1 MLTLWFI
8 CFLHDFFLIVSW
20 LNSCESR
27 ANIITDHLMLKSG
40 KKIYKTNYVFFTV
53 LIKYMWVSNNSKI
66 LFKKVG
72 EDEKKGRTTHL
83 ITQPSLMIDFLFW
96 HKDNK
101 TICCNLSEILWPSHW
116 FPQKIPQ
123 RLYKTEKLTQNPWL
137 LLYFLDKG
145 DRLWMPI
152 SLLDICVF
160 LINLYKTQ

>member
-8 CFLHDFFLIVSW
+8 CFLHDFFFNRKLTKLMW
-20 LNSCESR
+20 KSR
-27 ANIITDHLMLKSG
+27 KHHHWPFDVKVW

-83 ITQPSLMIDFLFW
+83 ITQPLLMIDFLFW

-116 FPQKIPQ
+116 FPKKIPQ

-137 LLYFLDKG
+137 LIYFLDKG